1 MGEVGYN
8 RDEDMN
14 NTKIQNKN
22 PKILA
27 IKIERIKDIVNK
39 ITKKTNNI
47 QINEYK
53 IITVEKMYDNAE
65 KGVNCDN
72 VNSEL
77 NWHVEHVYIFHE
89 MIVRVGDDGLV
100 CVESD
105 VFVEFKE
112 ADDDDD
118 DDVIVVNYVIDENV
132 LDECGEVGVKND
144 EVVIGDEYLGDVE
157 VHVVHE
163 IIYRGDDG
171 DIVVLEDVCDED
183 VVMVHYDENDDVMVC
198 SGVVVDENVLYE
210 CGEVVVKSDDIIGD
224 VEMHIVHEITNRVED
239 VDLVVL
245 ERVVYDDVVV
255 VHHDENDDVM
265 VCSGVVVDENVLHEC
280 GEAGVDCDNVNSE
293 LNWHVEH
300 VYIFHEMIFSVVG

>member
-210 CGEVVVKSDDIIGD
+210 CGE
-224 VEMHIVHEITNRVED
+224 
-239 VDLVVL
+239 
-245 ERVVYDDVVV
+245 
-255 VHHDENDDVM
+255 
-265 VCSGVVVDENVLHEC
+265 
-280 GEAGVDCDNVNSE
+280 
-293 LNWHVEH
+293 
-300 VYIFHEMIFSVVG
+300 

>member
-1 MGEVGYN
+1 
-8 RDEDMN
+8 
-14 NTKIQNKN
+14 
-22 PKILA
+22 
-27 IKIERIKDIVNK
+27 
-39 ITKKTNNI
+39 
-47 QINEYK
+47 
-53 IITVEKMYDNAE
+53 MYDNKR
-65 KGVNCDN
+65 KGVDCDR
-72 VNSEL
+72 VNNEL

-280 GEAGVDCDNVNSE
+280 GEAGVDCDRVNNEKISSIFKTSDHLKHPPENEMSSNTRKGKRNGMMYHKLLLNIFDYNVE
-293 LNWHVEH
+293 LLESKKPPVFLGNTV
-300 VYIFHEMIFSVVG
+300 